1 MNQLSFITRKK
12 HKWTKGDDIRRV
24 FIHLF
29 KTFKTGLCAKLLKKL
44 KQSETLD
51 NFNLRC

>member
-1 MNQLSFITRKK
+1 MNQLLFITRKK
-12 HKWTKGDDIRRV
+12 HKWTNWMDIRRV

-29 KTFKTGLCAKLLKKL
+29 KTFKTGLCAKLLEKL